1 MAGLPLFNPFP
12 IPLKFQ
18 LVSEDIPIP
27 THNRARFT
35 GINIYAGKNRRR
47 VKNDSRGGEKRKI
60 QYPGKCCFKRLPR
73 CTREIQIEEFA
84 FVLLVRW
91 KGSRGFCTGSVIR
104 CNGFTF
110 RFHHSW
116 WWRHGT
122 GRMSSFT
129 YSIFVEYEMR
139 TAERFRLSTMIHGV
153 ISLFGSSGFVYRIWS
168 NPCCEVGDQS
178 ETCVYFGTGENKPSS
193 FIGYYDPGYR
203 V

>member
-91 KGSRGFCTGSVIR
+91 KRSRGFCTGSVIR

-139 TAERFRLSTMIHGV
+139 MAVPSLHDDPRCNISFR
-153 ISLFGSSGFVYRIWS
+153 
-168 NPCCEVGDQS
+168 
-178 ETCVYFGTGENKPSS
+178 
-193 FIGYYDPGYR
+193 FIGVR
-203 V
+203 VPNLIESLLRSRGSIRDVRLFWNGRK